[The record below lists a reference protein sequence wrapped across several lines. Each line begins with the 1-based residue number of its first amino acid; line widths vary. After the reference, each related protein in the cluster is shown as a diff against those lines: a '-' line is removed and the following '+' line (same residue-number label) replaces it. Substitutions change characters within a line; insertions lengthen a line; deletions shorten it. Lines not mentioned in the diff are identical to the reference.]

1 MQTHQIDTALQ
12 LRLAQLNNTQKES
25 LLKLI
30 DSFIEEGIDV
40 KAYSEDL
47 EKANREIENGDFV
60 MHEEAVQIINGS
72 K

>member
-30 DSFIEEGIDV
+30 DSFIKEGIDI

-60 MHEEAVQIINGS
+60 MHEELLKIKDN
-72 K
+72 